1 MVSVLFS
8 VLKRTDMRPTPFSF
22 RFNTLA
28 TAEAPFTSKRSS
40 SKSVLPSIDAVSAAA
55 ALQITVTHPL
65 STSTLAVRMKSLHVS
80 RSTSLE
86 CHPLQ

>member
-28 TAEAPFTSKRSS
+28 KAEAPFTSKRSS
-40 SKSVLPSIDAVSAAA
+40 SKSVLPSIASPQYCTQKQFLMRQVNSNW
-55 ALQITVTHPL
+55 
-65 STSTLAVRMKSLHVS
+65 
-80 RSTSLE
+80 E
-86 CHPLQ
+86 